1 MKLANRRAALIGQD
15 AMKNDP
21 NTRAAGARYEDVALA
36 HLEGAGLVLIAR
48 NYNCR
53 YGEID
58 LVMRERD
65 TVVFVEVRYR
75 RPGGFGGGID
85 SVHAGKRAKL
95 IRAASA
101 FLADHPRLADN
112 ACRFDVLA
120 ITDGA
125 QTPTPSLDWRRNA
138 FEAC

>member
-1 MKLANRRAALIGQD
+1 V
-15 AMKNDP
+15 KNDS
-21 NTRAAGARYEDVALA
+21 NTRAAGARYENVALA
-36 HLEGAGLVLIAR
+36 HLEGAGLVFIAR

-85 SVHAGKRAKL
+85 SVHAGKRVRL
-95 IRAASA
+95 IRT
-101 FLADHPRLADN
+101 ADT

-120 ITDGA
+120 ISDGVA
-125 QTPTPSLDWRRNA
+125 ADSPSLDWRRNA
-138 FEAC
+138 FDAF

>member
-1 MKLANRRAALIGQD
+1 
-15 AMKNDP
+15 MKNDP

-36 HLEGAGLVLIAR
+36 HLEGAGLVFIAR

-85 SVHAGKRAKL
+85 SVHAGKRSKL
-95 IRAASA
+95 IRTAGA
-101 FLADHPRLADN
+101 FLADHPRLADT

-120 ITDGA
+120 ISDGA
-125 QTPTPSLDWRRNA
+125 DAATPSLDWRRNA
-138 FEAC
+138 FEAF